1 MTTSQEMMQRR
12 HFQCLLR
19 NALPWRISNSPQV
32 TLGTRGV
39 EALLGPLSEGSR
51 LKMLDSTDNMFGTKG
66 GDLPREI
73 ISGHLGL
80 TEVYFGRMN
89 LKDEGVIA
97 IADSL
102 KEAAPSPRLL
112 MIGEN
117 NITSK
122 AGDNKLKDDGSII
135 ICKAI
140 SRGHEQLKVL
150 DLRENVMILIGAKA
164 DVGAVANKPDF
175 SRLFLGEN
183 FITNN
188 EIKILHF
195 EVTVNTTTD
204 FDVKLI
210 WKVLENKANSS

>member
-1 MTTSQEMMQRR
+1 
-12 HFQCLLR
+12 
-19 NALPWRISNSPQV
+19 
-32 TLGTRGV
+32 
-39 EALLGPLSEGSR
+39 
-51 LKMLDSTDNMFGTKG
+51 MLDSTYNMFGTKG
-66 GDLPREI
+66 GVLPRQI

-89 LKDEGVIA
+89 PKDEGVIA

-102 KEAAPSPRLL
+102 KEATPSPRLL
-112 MIGEN
+112 MIKEN
-117 NITSK
+117 NITPK
-122 AGDNKLKDDGSII
+122 AGDNKLKDDVSII

-183 FITNN
+183 FITKN
-188 EIKILHF
+188 EIEILHF

-210 WKVLENKANSS
+210 WKVFENNAYSS